1 MQNTVLGGVVDER
14 PKMRERLAVA
24 RARSNYDVVGA
35 AAMGDALGNLLLR
48 GIDNHDS
55 DALRRAKFTLAS
67 NLSQHSRMHIT
78 RANRMVRDVLIYL
91 IDQRCPTC
99 SGQAYIRQDTSVR
112 ACPACAGAGLVGSPP
127 MHWRKYHRLVLA
139 EAQGS
144 MGRALKTA
152 RDAANSA

>member
-1 MQNTVLGGVVDER
+1 
-14 PKMRERLAVA
+14 MRERLAIA
-24 RARSNYDVVGA
+24 RERSNFEVC
-35 AAMGDALGNLLLR
+35 AMTAFGDELGNLLLR
-48 GIDNHDS
+48 GIDNFDS
-55 DALRRAKFTLAS
+55 SSLRRAKFVLAS

-99 SGQAYIRQDTSVR
+99 SGQQFIRQDTSVR
-112 ACPACAGAGLVGSPP
+112 ACPSCAGAGLVGSPP

-144 MGRALKTA
+144 MGRAIKTA
-152 RDAANSA
+152 REAAKES